1 MTVDFTFNDTYMAA
15 LLAPLD
21 DLAEAACVRADPRL
35 FDSDR
40 RTTAKV
46 QAARMWCEDCPV
58 AQKCLNGAITRSD
71 SGVWGGRMLVDGR
84 DVTPVSLEGV
94 DH

>member
-21 DLAEAACVRADPRL
+21 GLADAACVRADPRL

-40 RTTAKV
+40 QTIASVK
-46 QAARMWCEDCPV
+46 AARRWCDDCPV
-58 AQKCLNGAITRSD
+58 ARKCLAGAVTRGD
-71 SGVWGGRMLVDGR
+71 SGVWGGRMLADGR
-84 DVTPVSLEGV
+84 DITAASLADVG
-94 DH
+94 